1 MKRTLCIMMAGLFAL
16 VFSFGEMP
24 LYSCV
29 KKNSIHA
36 MKSCCDAPP
45 KVELK
50 KSCCGEVKKVV
61 VPTGP
66 SLEAVCCNTL
76 ENHLDMPF
84 FSESEIKSVDKD
96 LLKIDY
102 YTSFSVAVF
111 EKSLI
116 EKAQSQRGP
125 PDRAL
130 SLRGLTSPLFK
141 LHASYLI

>member
-1 MKRTLCIMMAGLFAL
+1 MKRILCIMMAGLFAV

-45 KVELK
+45 KVEVK
-50 KSCCGEVKKVV
+50 KSCCGEKPKLE
-61 VPTGP
+61 TSQGHI
-66 SLEAVCCNTL
+66 LEAVCCNSL
-76 ENHLDMPF
+76 ENHLDIPLI
-84 FSESEIKSVDKD
+84 SESEIKSVDKD

-116 EKAQSQRGP
+116 EKSQSQRGP
-125 PDRAL
+125 PDRCL

-141 LHASYLI
+141 LHDSYLI